1 MTTTRF
7 TGLQPHLHLLTGL
20 TVITLVGCAKPVK
33 LVPAG
38 GSVEI
43 GGAPAE
49 GIVVQFL
56 PQAKDG
62 QNRPSSFAT
71 TGPEG
76 RFDLV
81 THGGKPGAV
90 EGTHSVILVDT
101 LEERPAQG
109 SRATKPPR
117 LDSRYATVSG
127 GLTATVAEGGE
138 PIKLR
143 VPAATAAP

>member
-1 MTTTRF
+1 MRA
-7 TGLQPHLHLLTGL
+7 PPL
-20 TVITLVGCAKPVK
+20 TVPGWANLVVASAVLVTAAGCTKPIK

-43 GGAPAE
+43 GGAPAA

-56 PQAKDG
+56 PQANDG
-62 QNRPSSFAT
+62 ENRPSSFAT
-71 TGPEG
+71 TGPDG
-76 RFDLV
+76 RFDLM

-90 EGTHSVILVDT
+90 EGLHSVLLVDT

-127 GLTATVAEGGE
+127 GLTATVTEGGA
-138 PIKLR
+138 PITLQ
-143 VPAATAAP
+143 VPAAVASP